1 MTQKKI
7 SLHTSFSKRQKQHRT
22 VNRDKGWGKGLTEKA
37 VFTRKMLYPTFW
49 GAWLAIFTLYI
60 SVKLIPYPLLMKLG
74 KSLGKIMARVIKGRR
89 YIVDCNLKLA
99 FPQMT
104 DKERSELAEKIFE
117 NSGMAV
123 FETGMAWFWSN
134 KKILKYTIIDD
145 EELERARAI
154 AASDARI
161 LVLTCHFVTLELM
174 ARMYALTIKPGVG
187 VYRPSDHPVWEYAQ
201 VKGRLKSNLALVDRA
216 DPRTMIRALM
226 KSLPIWYAPDQDYG
240 RKVSIF
246 VPFFAVEKAATVTG
260 VHDLSKIKNTLVQ
273 PSWTIRVKDGYRL
286 YVSAPLDNFPTDD
299 EVADT
304 TRCNKV
310 IENMIKIAPEQYLW
324 LHRRFKTVPDGE
336 PSRYP
341 EIK

>member
-1 MTQKKI
+1 
-7 SLHTSFSKRQKQHRT
+7 
-22 VNRDKGWGKGLTEKA
+22 
-37 VFTRKMLYPTFW
+37 
-49 GAWLAIFTLYI
+49 
-60 SVKLIPYPLLMKLG
+60 
-74 KSLGKIMARVIKGRR
+74 
-89 YIVDCNLKLA
+89 
-99 FPQMT
+99 
-104 DKERSELAEKIFE
+104 
-117 NSGMAV
+117 
-123 FETGMAWFWSN
+123 
-134 KKILKYTIIDD
+134 
-145 EELERARAI
+145 
-154 AASDARI
+154 
-161 LVLTCHFVTLELM
+161 
-174 ARMYALTIKPGVG
+174 
-187 VYRPSDHPVWEYAQ
+187 
-201 VKGRLKSNLALVDRA
+201 
-216 DPRTMIRALM
+216 M

-304 TRCNKV
+304 ARCNKV

>member
-1 MTQKKI
+1 MQQWI
-7 SLHTSFSKRQKQHRT
+7 R
-22 VNRDKGWGKGLTEKA
+22 
-37 VFTRKMLYPTFW
+37 FTLVVLLFW
-49 GAWLAIFTLYI
+49 SAWLAVFTLYI

-104 DKERSELAEKIFE
+104 DKERAELAEKIFE

-123 FETGMAWFWSN
+123 FETGMAWFWSD

-304 TRCNKV
+304 ARCNKV

>member
-37 VFTRKMLYPTFW
+37 V
-49 GAWLAIFTLYI
+49 FTLYI

-104 DKERSELAEKIFE
+104 DKERAELAEKIFE

-123 FETGMAWFWSN
+123 FETGMAWFWSD

-304 TRCNKV
+304 ARCNKV